1 MTEAFTGNTSFS
13 GSGAPATSQGS
24 SGAPASPATSQEGS
38 GATPSSS
45 PAFDPTKFDWESN
58 IDNVPWEKVDI
69 KRIEKIPG
77 VSKMQR
83 SLAQKL
89 QMEQERAQAETRALQ
104 AQLQQYQALLAG
116 QYPEMQPHIQQI
128 QNQGEQARLQAEL
141 ERYHRQESIRALSE
155 QYDVPAD
162 YFEDNP
168 PADPMDAVFKAA
180 EYHRTARVTTESQL
194 QQQLAEMKRQ
204 LDALT
209 NRATD
214 PAANQDVGVRTP
226 AGNSFQTSW
235 EGLMRE
241 GKFREANKLLR
252 EAQDLGLEI
261 NEASAKPPGW
271 I

>member
-1 MTEAFTGNTSFS
+1 MTEHFQGNTPQA
-13 GSGAPATSQGS
+13 GLP
-24 SGAPASPATSQEGS
+24 
-38 GATPSSS
+38 GATPQE
-45 PAFDPTKFDWESN
+45 AGAPTETSAPQTPPDIDFSKIDFSKIDWESN
-58 IDNVPWEKVDI
+58 FDKVPWDKVKQID
-69 KRIEKIPG
+69 KIPA
-77 VSKMQR
+77 VRKMQSALR
-83 SLAQKL
+83 RQAD
-89 QMEQERAQAETRALQ
+89 EARAQAQAERQALQ